1 MIMKRLIVFLMF
13 LGPWIYHPVPAQT
26 VQELEVTGIVTDSE
40 DIPIPGVA
48 VLVPESR
55 TGTTTDANGE
65 FKITVSKNSRL
76 LFTCL
81 GYESLEIKANRSHL
95 EIELNED
102 LQSIDEVV
110 VVGYGTT
117 TRKNLTTAIATVK
130 PESISKA
137 SNSNMSQL
145 LLGRAG
151 CALPGCV

>member
-1 MIMKRLIVFLMF
+1 MIYNFVLCNTKTPIVNSSMIMKRLIVFLMF

-48 VLVPESR
+48 VLVPGSR

-81 GYESLEIKANRSHL
+81 GYESL
-95 EIELNED
+95 
-102 LQSIDEVV
+102 
-110 VVGYGTT
+110 
-117 TRKNLTTAIATVK
+117 
-130 PESISKA
+130 
-137 SNSNMSQL
+137 
-145 LLGRAG
+145 
-151 CALPGCV
+151 